1 MKKRFSALFL
11 TLAVC
16 TSACGNAPEAVTA
29 TTAFSETT
37 TQAEKAAAKNDISRF
52 DAGIT
57 EKATTTA
64 STTPKTAKATTIVT
78 ETTEGI
84 ITTTEAE
91 AVEDKDFLTFREVFD
106 STEAAA
112 NPRCGSLD
120 EALSALWDN
129 SRAALAL
136 LEKGAKQYGIS
147 SVTIVLPRYGD
158 EIPYLEINA
167 PENNHEVI
175 TRYLTANNVKSGYSY
190 RNAYNPRYKLLNMQT
205 EKTIRED
212 YAEYISNEK
221 KQYTPED
228 VYVFSYCGMFGGNAA
243 VMMATCD
250 ITLSERF
257 TIHEVDGFD
266 FQVIEGCE
274 LLLHTDCGFMTI
286 EEAYIT
292 NNLTRE
298 ELRLLT
304 GEFIHD
310 SYAIEKPVPVPA
322 PMTPLTAEAEQIL
335 KADYAEF
342 IGSESPDDVYVE
354 KYFGTYNGCETVIMY
369 ETNAAATSDMTHIFI
384 LGYCIAKGSGCYHIT
399 VHKDGGFIDL
409 QEAYNTGIITEED
422 IQAISYYSRNMW
434 GG

>member
-16 TSACGNAPEAVTA
+16 ASACGNAPEAAMT
-29 TTAFSETT
+29 TTAFSETA
-37 TQAEKAAAKNDISRF
+37 TQTEKAAAKNDISRF

-57 EKATTTA
+57 EKATTAANTTA
-64 STTPKTAKATTIVT
+64 STTAIKIV
-78 ETTEGI
+78 
-84 ITTTEAE
+84 TTTEIETAE
-91 AVEDKDFLTFREVFD
+91 ETEFLTYREVFD
-106 STEAAA
+106 SIETAK
-112 NPRCGSLD
+112 NPQCGSLD
-120 EALSALWDN
+120 EAIAALWDN

-158 EIPYLEINA
+158 EIPYLEISA
-167 PENNHEVI
+167 PENNHEAI

-190 RNAYNPRYKLLNMQT
+190 RNAYNPRYKLLNMLT

-221 KQYTPED
+221 KQCTPED

-250 ITLSERF
+250 ITLSEHF

-286 EEAYIT
+286 EEAYVT

-304 GEFIHD
+304 EEFIHD

-322 PMTPLTAEAEQIL
+322 PMTPLTAEAEQKL
-335 KADYAEF
+335 KADYAEL
-342 IGSESPDDVYVE
+342 IGAENPDDVYVE
-354 KYFGTYNGCETVIMY
+354 KYFGTYNGCETVIMF
-369 ETNAAATSDMTHIFI
+369 ETEAFATDDMTHIFI

-409 QEAYNTGIITEED
+409 QEAYNTGVITEED